1 MAYMLYVP
9 VLKDILSVMSL
20 HKVRRADLPI
30 HDNSTSLLIYPL
42 LFVTSPIWKILSYTI
57 NTETHPRTQAYTRTH
72 TRTHTWSISCLYRS
86 HLFDFI
92 FLHNQSIN
100 IKHMNTNSWYIN
112 IHVPL
117 WLVPLTASHVW
128 VLTQCPSLTLR
139 GAQKIFNCKHFFI
152 WQSLCYL
159 TIESLFSSIPSF
171 SEYWVF
177 ITLRTVLFFNFELCS
192 LWRCWW

>member
-1 MAYMLYVP
+1 MVYMLNVP
-9 VLKDILSVMSL
+9 VLKDIFPAMSP
-20 HKVRRADLPI
+20 HQVRGADLPI
-30 HDNSTSLLIYPL
+30 YDNSTSLLIYPL
-42 LFVTSPIWKILSYTI
+42 LFLTSPIWKILSYII

-139 GAQKIFNCKHFFI
+139 GEQKIFNCKHFFI
-152 WQSLCYL
+152 WQLINCVHDLQCYL
-159 TIESLFSSIPSF
+159 I
-171 SEYWVF
+171 
-177 ITLRTVLFFNFELCS
+177 FF
-192 LWRCWW
+192 